1 MTNTRYCMG
10 QIQNTGYDKYKILD
24 HTNKVYLAEGILERG
39 DILEAV
45 AGHHAV
51 VVVPGEDE
59 GRGVLRV
66 GVLLD
71 VVEGGDT
78 HQVGELLLHVAA
90 AVVAHPGVAHRELV
104 EPGGKLEKSE
114 WHW

>member
-1 MTNTRYCMG
+1 M
-10 QIQNTGYDKYKILD
+10 
-24 HTNKVYLAEGILERG
+24 
-39 DILEAV
+39 

-71 VVEGGDT
+71 VVEGGDA

-104 EPGGKLEKSE
+104 EPGENWRNPSGAGEEIQFLHLRKSNFYI
-114 WHW
+114 